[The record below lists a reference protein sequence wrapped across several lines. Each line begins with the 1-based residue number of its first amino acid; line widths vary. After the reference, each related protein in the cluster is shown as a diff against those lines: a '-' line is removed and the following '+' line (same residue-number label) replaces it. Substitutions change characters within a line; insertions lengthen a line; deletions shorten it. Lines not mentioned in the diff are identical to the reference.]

1 MWCNPS
7 LEPSCRDGSKEES
20 QPKSFLSIKNILQL
34 SSIYGSYPLNKSNPN
49 MIFSENTNVSDLQ
62 IRVLSGPSCS
72 KLTMSLVN
80 VSLKFQMKFA
90 NFFCCE
96 YFLLKH
102 VRSFYSAK
110 TSHIFSTKKSV
121 SLVI

>member
-34 SSIYGSYPLNKSNPN
+34 SSIYPLNKSNPN
-49 MIFSENTNVSDLQ
+49 MIFSENTIVSDLQ

-72 KLTMSLVN
+72 KLTMSIVN
-80 VSLKFQMKFA
+80 VSLKFQMKVA
-90 NFFCCE
+90 NFLVANIFC
-96 YFLLKH
+96 
-102 VRSFYSAK
+102 
-110 TSHIFSTKKSV
+110 
-121 SLVI
+121 